1 MNLMIVKK
9 NRKLVMPNY
18 ASIIPLIGGETIAM
32 QNVFK
37 KKPEYIVSY
46 EAFKPN
52 DNHIVEYYKREVPY
66 HLLGDDRVVNLPSVD
81 VVNTVC
87 PCAGLSS
94 LSTTAS
100 TDSSANDWMPTT
112 ARYVLGT
119 LKPKVFWGENAPRL
133 ASAMGQPIVENLRE
147 IGKEFG
153 YTFSIYKTKSIL
165 HGLSQ
170 VRDRTFYFFWK
181 DNKIPVFEYIRREHE
196 KIEDTIRSVK
206 RDKQDPMNVLTNN
219 RVPSEDP
226 FYRYILEELENNIS
240 HSQFQDKIHKS
251 YDALW
256 YIEQHVKYDKVAKWM
271 DKKGFE
277 KRANRCRV
285 MYEKLKSGGNVM
297 RRGVYVPKDYIGAF
311 VGSAPT
317 KLTHPDIDRHL
328 TIRECLNIMGL
339 PNDFI
344 LQGGLKNLNHICQNV
359 PVTTAT
365 DMAEEVLR
373 FCDGRLD
380 NQLWDQ
386 DFIVQDNRR
395 QSIVSENKPLQ
406 LDEFMV

>member
-1 MNLMIVKK
+1 MS
-9 NRKLVMPNY
+9 NY

-37 KKPEYIVSY
+37 KKPEYILSY
-46 EAFKPN
+46 EPFKAN
-52 DNHIVEYYKREVPY
+52 DAHLVEYYQRKVPY
-66 HLLGDDRVVNLPSVD
+66 HLLGDNGVDNLPSVD

-100 TDSSANDWMPTT
+100 TDSAANDWMPTT

-119 LKPKVFWGENAPRL
+119 LSPRVFWGENAPRL

-153 YTFSIYKTKSIL
+153 YTFSIFKTKSIL

-181 DNKIPVFEYIRREHE
+181 GDKVPVFEYIKREHE

-206 RDKQDPMNVLTNN
+206 HDPQDPMNVLTNK

-226 FYRYILEELENNIS
+226 FYRYILEELENNVS
-240 HSQFQDKIHKS
+240 HSQFQEKLTKS
-251 YDALW
+251 TDALW
-256 YIEQHVKYDKVAKWM
+256 YIEQHVTYDKVAKWM
-271 DKKGFE
+271 DKNGFDKKAE
-277 KRANRCRV
+277 RCRT
-285 MYEKLKSGGNVM
+285 MYEKLKAGGNVM

-311 VGSAPT
+311 VGALPT
-317 KLTHPDIDRHL
+317 MCTHPDEDRFL
-328 TIRECLNIMGL
+328 TIRECLSIMKL

-359 PVTTAT
+359 PVNTAM
-365 DMAEEVLR
+365 DMAEHVLKYL
-373 FCDGRLD
+373 DGRLD
-380 NQLWDQ
+380 NRMIDTDYL
-386 DFIVQDNRR
+386 VQDNKNMTLNYKKD
-395 QSIVSENKPLQ
+395 SVQ
-406 LDEFMV
+406 LDAFMV